1 MAEFEKGNRWK
12 TSFQDSVINVQN
24 TPKVLTS
31 MFYQPIADKLRQ
43 VNEIVKQSYDGKTSV
58 DWFCNSNLDTQARE
72 YQREKVADVKFKQ
85 GIMKSIIDKILGV
98 DIVIIPMVHVR
109 IKIVNGQV
117 IFELIDGQQRITSI
131 TDFIAN
137 DFELPKDYIVGDLD
151 LSGKTFKDLESSLGE
166 YKEIADKIKQY
177 EINTAFYEGLTDQD
191 TADLFIYKLNY
202 TNNMNHQEMRNAIL
216 GAMTRWIRN
225 TSRISKKDGGNR
237 HELL

>member
-117 IFELIDGQQRITSI
+117 IFELI
-131 TDFIAN
+131 
-137 DFELPKDYIVGDLD
+137 
-151 LSGKTFKDLESSLGE
+151 
-166 YKEIADKIKQY
+166 
-177 EINTAFYEGLTDQD
+177 
-191 TADLFIYKLNY
+191 
-202 TNNMNHQEMRNAIL
+202 
-216 GAMTRWIRN
+216 
-225 TSRISKKDGGNR
+225 
-237 HELL
+237 